1 VYDLI
6 NFASEVSTH
15 HAMPLAASKIS
26 AWIGT
31 TIVDEFDLE
40 GSAKEVNDFE
50 ALFLDQPRS
59 SARGTVIARDTYQ
72 SSRGLT
78 SSN

>member
-1 VYDLI
+1 
-6 NFASEVSTH
+6 
-15 HAMPLAASKIS
+15 MPLAASKIS

-59 SARGTVIARDTYQ
+59 SARSAKTNVVHEVT
-72 SSRGLT
+72 T
-78 SSN
+78 NN